1 MDEGSAR
8 LFTALW
14 PDAAVRTRLAVLRD
28 AWRWP
33 EGVRPVADANLHL
46 TLHYL
51 GAFARARLPQLEQR
65 LTALPAQRMC
75 LHADVPEIWRGGIAV
90 LRVAVDPALAAL
102 HQEIGGALASLGVAL
117 DARPFAPHVTMAR
130 RARGAVAPAAPAA
143 LEWPASSFVLVES
156 VAGPEPCYRVLR
168 SFGDADADAVA
179 ASERLTRP

>member
-1 MDEGSAR
+1 MDDGSAR
-8 LFTALW
+8 VFTALW

-51 GAFARARLPQLEQR
+51 GAFARARLFELEER
-65 LTALPAQRMC
+65 LTVLPAQRMR

-90 LRVAVDPALAAL
+90 LRVAVDPALVAL
-102 HQEIGGALASLGVAL
+102 HEGIGGALASLGVAL

-143 LEWPASSFVLVES
+143 LEWPARSFVLVES
-156 VAGPEPCYRVLR
+156 VTGPEPCFRVLR
-168 SFGDADADAVA
+168 SFGDAGAVG
-179 ASERLTRP
+179 ASERFTRP

>member
-1 MDEGSAR
+1 MDDGSAR

-33 EGVRPVADANLHL
+33 EGVRAVADANLHL

-51 GAFARARLPQLEQR
+51 GAFARARLSELEER
-65 LTALPAQRMC
+65 LTVLPAQRMR

-90 LRVAVDPALAAL
+90 LRFALDPALATL
-102 HQEIGGALASLGVAL
+102 HEQIGGALASLGVAL

-156 VAGPEPCYRVLR
+156 VARPEPCYRVLR
-168 SFGDADADAVA
+168 SFGDAGAVA
-179 ASERLTRP
+179 ASERFSRP